1 VCRVTLSSLR
11 AAVDECG
18 GFVHVEQSD
27 GWAKVA
33 KSLELPG
40 NSGTQL
46 RVAYLKKLP
55 SSVKRLL
62 HSSGV
67 SVVAV
72 AVDELVAARAAQQH
86 LVVVDRTQQCSRRR
100 RLLDIGTASPAPGDG
115 LDYDGGDDDDNVVDV
130 IGATNSSATLAT
142 STPMAARRCVTR
154 RTTATFAPWR
164 SC

>member
-62 HSSGV
+62 HFR
-67 SVVAV
+67 VVALRRG
-72 AVDELVAARAAQQH
+72 AVDGGPSVGARAARQH
-86 LVVVDRTQQCSRRR
+86 VVVVDR
-100 RLLDIGTASPAPGDG
+100 P
-115 LDYDGGDDDDNVVDV
+115 
-130 IGATNSSATLAT
+130 
-142 STPMAARRCVTR
+142 
-154 RTTATFAPWR
+154 
-164 SC
+164 